1 MSDNALATS
10 LQESIIATLVFVTDN
25 NSRLISKL
33 IELEWFEDPYRD
45 IAARCVEY
53 WQKYNKAPEGTHVDD
68 HFDYILS
75 DPSHKQH
82 QLYSRILRGML
93 AISGSLNTEYVR
105 SRLFEFARRQNLKR
119 AIFEAGTIL
128 SQSQSPEDYDKCDA
142 ILSAVSNFQSINQ
155 QELGFPLSNTD
166 RSLAF
171 LDKDPSITRLPLQI
185 PELDKE
191 GINPGVGELFLFM
204 APRGRGKSMGLHH
217 IGKVAMN
224 TPGWDALHIT
234 LENSED
240 ATSQR
245 YMQSNFN
252 LAKRRDNDN
261 ITEFDRDDMGRV
273 VGFVRSNNP
282 AQSMAPYAGETY
294 ESANQRVKDYL
305 YKEIAKFEGKYTEQR
320 LSRLWIKEFPSGDLT
335 YDKLEAFLDQLE
347 IVHRFVPRIILLDY
361 PDLMAFDDR
370 HDPRHGISRLIIKL
384 RGLAKKRNLAMVIV
398 SQTNRAG
405 ENAKQVDTE
414 HTAEDISKIATADY
428 ALFYSQTKAEH
439 ELNIARLFVGKARNE
454 RQWFSVVISQN
465 YASSQFCIDSV
476 RMGKSKDY
484 HKLVDDSSPTPA
496 YNTKM
501 AAE

>member
-1 MSDNALATS
+1 MAENILASS
-10 LQESIIATLVFVTDN
+10 LQESIIATLCYITDN
-25 NSRLISKL
+25 NTRLISTL
-33 IELEWFEDPYRD
+33 IELDWFEDPYRD
-45 IAARCVEY
+45 IASRCIEY
-53 WQKYNKAPEGTHVDD
+53 WQRYNKAPEGTHVDD
-68 HFDYILS
+68 HFDYVLN
-75 DPSHKQH
+75 DPNHKQH
-82 QLYSRILRGML
+82 QLYNRILRGML
-93 AISGSLNTEYVR
+93 TISGTLNTEYIR

-128 SQSQSPEDYDKCDA
+128 SQSQSPEDYDKVEA
-142 ILSAVSNFQSINQ
+142 ILSGVSNFSANQ
-155 QELGFPLSNTD
+155 QDLGFPHSNNE
-166 RSLAF
+166 RSLLF
-171 LDKDPSITRLPLQI
+171 LDKDPSISRLPLQI

-191 GINPGVGELFLFM
+191 GINPGIGELFMFM

-217 IGKVAMN
+217 IGKIAMN

-240 ATSQR
+240 ATAQR

-252 LAKRRDNDN
+252 LAKRRDNDS

-273 VGFVRSNNP
+273 VGFVRSDNP
-282 AQSMAPYAGETY
+282 AQSMAPYDGETHD
-294 ESANQRVKDYL
+294 SANQRVKDYL
-305 YKEIAKFEGKYTEQR
+305 YREIAKFEGKYTDSR

-361 PDLMAFDDR
+361 PDLMAYDDR

-414 HTAEDISKIATADY
+414 HTAEDISKIATCDY

-439 ELNIARLFVGKARNE
+439 ELSIARLFVGKARNE

-465 YASSQFCIDSV
+465 YASAQFCVDSV
-476 RMGKSKDY
+476 RMGKSKEY
-484 HKLVDDSSPTPA
+484 HKMVDESTTNVTHMSS
-496 YNTKM
+496 KM

>member
-1 MSDNALATS
+1 MATDNALTTS
-10 LQESIIATLVFVTDN
+10 LQESIIAGLTFITDN
-25 NSRLISKL
+25 NTRLISRLI
-33 IELEWFEDPYRD
+33 ELDWFEDPYRD
-45 IAARCVEY
+45 IAARCTEY
-53 WQKYNKAPEGTHVDD
+53 WQRYNKAPEGTHVDD
-68 HFDYILS
+68 HFDYVLS
-75 DPSHKQH
+75 DPNHKQY

-93 AISGSLNTEYVR
+93 TISASLNTEYVR
-105 SRLFEFARRQNLKR
+105 SRLYEFARRQNLKR

-128 SQSQSPEDYDKCDA
+128 SQSQSPEDYDKCEA
-142 ILSAVSNFQSINQ
+142 ILARVSNFQANQ
-155 QELGFPLSNTD
+155 QELGFNLADTS

-171 LDKDPSITRLPLQI
+171 LDRDPSVSRLPLQI
-185 PELDKE
+185 PELDRE

-217 IGKVAMN
+217 IGKIAMN
-224 TPGWDALHIT
+224 TPGWDTLHIT

-252 LAKRRDNDN
+252 LAKRNQNDN
-261 ITEFDRDDMGRV
+261 ITEFDRDDFGRV
-273 VGFVRSNNP
+273 IGFVRSSNP
-282 AQSMAPYAGETY
+282 AQSMEPREGETY

-305 YKEIAKFEGKYTEQR
+305 YREIAKFEGKYTEQR

-347 IVHRFVPRIILLDY
+347 IVHRFIPRLVLLDY

-384 RGLAKKRNLAMVIV
+384 RGLAKKRSLAMVIV

-439 ELNIARLFVGKARNE
+439 ELSIARLFVGKARNE

-465 YASSQFCIDSV
+465 YASAQFCIDSV
-476 RMGKSKDY
+476 KMGKSKEY
-484 HKLVDDSSPTPA
+484 HKLVDDSQPIITPTQ
-496 YNTKM
+496 M